1 MDTFRVTI
9 LSIFGLLGVL
19 GLGLFITLGSG
30 SSGNQQQI
38 PRITVW
44 GGAPANEFNEA
55 VSTINSRRAE
65 DNKIRVSYTQV
76 GSNIEDRLIR
86 EFAQNN
92 TPDVLIVRHDRL
104 LELRDF
110 IQRIPLDMYAER
122 TFKDSFISAADIYWR
137 PNGPLA
143 IPFGIDPLVMYW
155 NRNMFADAGFA
166 QPPSSWEEIPEI
178 VNDITE
184 RDFSGNI
191 ETSAIAFGEYDNV
204 TNAKAIISTLF
215 QQAGNEIMKENKQG
229 DLTSRLS
236 RSSDTESAVGGSP
249 ESVLNFYTNFSDPS
263 SQLYSWNRSL
273 NDSRDRFIAEDLGMY
288 FGFASEGPRLR
299 KLNPNLNFGVAP
311 VPRARKEGKSVYGRM
326 YALAIVQRTGN
337 KRGVLQAIKALTAG
351 DNTKA
356 LAQAFNSVSLRR
368 SHISAGSSNALA
380 SVAYESALIAD
391 VWPDPNQSATDT
403 VFEEMINNITSGR
416 QSINNSLRRA
426 NNQLKE
432 LVPE

>member
-1 MDTFRVTI
+1 V
-9 LSIFGLLGVL
+9 
-19 GLGLFITLGSG
+19 G
-30 SSGNQQQI
+30 SS
-38 PRITVW
+38 
-44 GGAPANEFNEA
+44 
-55 VSTINSRRAE
+55 
-65 DNKIRVSYTQV
+65 
-76 GSNIEDRLIR
+76 IEDRLIR
-86 EFAQNN
+86 EFAQYN

-122 TFKDSFISAADIYWR
+122 TFKDSFISAADVYWR

-178 VNDITE
+178 VNKITE

-191 ETSAIAFGEYDNV
+191 ERSAIAFGEYSNV

-229 DLTSRLS
+229 KITPRLN
-236 RSSDTESAVGGSP
+236 RSSNIESAVGGSP
-249 ESVLNFYTNFSDPS
+249 ASVLNFYTNFSDPS

-356 LAQAFNSVSLRR
+356 LAQAFDSVSLRR
-368 SHISAGSSNALA
+368 SHISKGSSNALA